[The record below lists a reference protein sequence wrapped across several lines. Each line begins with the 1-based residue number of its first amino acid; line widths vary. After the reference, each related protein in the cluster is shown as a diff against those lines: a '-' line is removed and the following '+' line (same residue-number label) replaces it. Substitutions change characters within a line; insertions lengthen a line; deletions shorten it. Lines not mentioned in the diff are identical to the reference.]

1 MPLPVIT
8 GGGRVLQRML
18 RAWNLVVYHER
29 GRHGLAAS
37 RSAASAPPASPHHPS
52 PPAALLC
59 HGASGQGT
67 STGETVVSVVTDAGA
82 CRGGD
87 PQVCASRCSV
97 GDTSRAG
104 RDHDRD
110 RLVSAAHGLFLL
122 DTSPPGPRQF
132 MSPPSWRRS
141 PGRVARVQTPI
152 TGRGQAPGVTPRQDD
167 CSLGQ
172 RACEIG
178 WGSEMRGGAQAASGR
193 LLARQWPLTPTEI
206 LDSAAGG
213 IVSLSSS
220 DSIASSSVEEVGE
233 VGEVRGAREDGQKKD
248 TTEREGRE
256 SGIAIPTSPM
266 GIESCLLPVNLEN

>member
-1 MPLPVIT
+1 M
-8 GGGRVLQRML
+8 LQRML
-18 RAWNLVVYHER
+18 RAWNLVVCHER
-29 GRHGLAAS
+29 RRHGFAAS
-37 RSAASAPPASPHHPS
+37 CSATSAPPASPDHP
-52 PPAALLC
+52 P
-59 HGASGQGT
+59 
-67 STGETVVSVVTDAGA
+67 
-82 CRGGD
+82 RGGD
-87 PQVCASRCSV
+87 PQVRVSRCSV
-97 GDTSRAG
+97 VDTSRAE
-104 RDHDRD
+104 RDHDSD

-152 TGRGQAPGVTPRQDD
+152 TGRGQAPAVTPRQDD

-233 VGEVRGAREDGQKKD
+233 VGEVRGAREDGQEKD
-248 TTEREGRE
+248 TTGTEREGRE
-256 SGIAIPTSPM
+256 SGIAIPTCPM
-266 GIESCLLPVNLEN
+266 GIESRLLPVNLEN

>member
-1 MPLPVIT
+1 M
-8 GGGRVLQRML
+8 LQRML

-37 RSAASAPPASPHHPS
+37 RSATSAPPASPHHPRT
-52 PPAALLC
+52 PAALLC

-67 STGETVVSVVTDAGA
+67 STGETVVTVVTDTGA

-87 PQVCASRCSV
+87 PQVCVSRCSV

-104 RDHDRD
+104 RDHDSD
-110 RLVSAAHGLFLL
+110 RLVNAAHGLFLL

-152 TGRGQAPGVTPRQDD
+152 
-167 CSLGQ
+167 
-172 RACEIG
+172 
-178 WGSEMRGGAQAASGR
+178 QAASGR
-193 LLARQWPLTPTEI
+193 LLAREWPLTPTEI

-233 VGEVRGAREDGQKKD
+233 VGEDGQKKD
-248 TTEREGRE
+248 TTEREGRK

-266 GIESCLLPVNLEN
+266 GIESRLLPVNLEN